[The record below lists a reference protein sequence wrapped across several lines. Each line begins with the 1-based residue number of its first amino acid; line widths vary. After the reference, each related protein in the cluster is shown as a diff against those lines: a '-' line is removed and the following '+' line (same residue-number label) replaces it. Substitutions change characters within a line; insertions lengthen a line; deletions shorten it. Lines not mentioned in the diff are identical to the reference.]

1 MDPDL
6 RRQKRRGVMDDA
18 RRQVERDAR
27 VAAAADQLAQ
37 AVEGLLADPERA
49 DLDSLRLALARYR
62 KAGEG

>member
-1 MDPDL
+1 
-6 RRQKRRGVMDDA
+6 MDDA